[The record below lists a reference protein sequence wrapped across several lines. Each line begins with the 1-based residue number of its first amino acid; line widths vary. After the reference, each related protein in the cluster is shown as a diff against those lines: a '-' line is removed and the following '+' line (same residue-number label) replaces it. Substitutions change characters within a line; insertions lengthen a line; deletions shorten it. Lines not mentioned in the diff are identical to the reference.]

1 MNPTSVDVRD
11 IIESD
16 SSLDLVFQTNL
27 FIGQEPSSPDN
38 CVVIFDTP
46 GFPPMLTLGNDSQ
59 YYYPSIQIR
68 VRNRD
73 YQDGYA
79 LISSIV
85 VLLHG
90 KAQEVLNGTYYS
102 VIACSSEP
110 FLLDWQ
116 EHNARFVA
124 NFNIQRRE
132 V

>member
-1 MNPTSVDVRD
+1 MLSTSED
-11 IIESD
+11 IKDMLESE
-16 SSLDLVFQTNL
+16 SSLGLTFQTDL
-27 FIGQEPSSPDN
+27 FVGREPSKPDN
-38 CVVIFDTP
+38 CVTIFDTP
-46 GFPPMLTLGNDSQ
+46 GYPPMLTLGNDSQ
-59 YYYPSIQIR
+59 YYYPSVQIR

-85 VLLHG
+85 ALLHG
-90 KAQEVLNGTYYS
+90 KHHEVWNNTHYS
-102 VIACSSEP
+102 VIACVSEP

-116 EHNARFVA
+116 EHNARFVC

>member
-1 MNPTSVDVRD
+1 MNAPAED
-11 IIESD
+11 IKDMLEAE
-16 SSLDLVFQTNL
+16 SSLGLTFQTDL
-27 FIGQEPSSPDN
+27 FIGREPSKPDN
-38 CVVIFDTP
+38 SVTIFDTS
-46 GFPPMLTLGNDSQ
+46 GYPPMLTLGNDSQ
-59 YYYPSIQIR
+59 YYYPSVQIR

-85 VLLHG
+85 ALLHG
-90 KAQEVLNGTYYS
+90 KHNEVWNNTYYS

-116 EHNARFVA
+116 EHYARFVC